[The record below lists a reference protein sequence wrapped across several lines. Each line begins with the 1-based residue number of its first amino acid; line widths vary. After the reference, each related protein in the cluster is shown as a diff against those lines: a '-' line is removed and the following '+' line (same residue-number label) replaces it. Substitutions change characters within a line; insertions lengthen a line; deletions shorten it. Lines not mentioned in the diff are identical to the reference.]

1 MNPSE
6 VAKRVETDLYMC
18 STGDLSARYTV
29 RVHASVAQ
37 RTEQGSSNPEVVGSS
52 PATGA
57 CCRKGANVKKYLA
70 ILILVLAIALVS
82 VMLVSAQ
89 KQEPVE
95 LQPYYILM
103 DGEDKVGLVYA
114 LDGGW
119 VLADGNDLVYTCGC
133 DGCEV
138 EEIGHFVP
146 EETPGPHDTPVPTDP
161 PPTDPP
167 PTDPPP
173 TDPPP
178 TEEPKK
184 KCNRGGGNS
193 SEGCD
198 PGNSGGKPGNA
209 GEDNE

>member
-1 MNPSE
+1 MDKLLRKHKWFVILVVIVLVVLTGASLGSAAPSE
-6 VAKRVETDLYMC
+6 
-18 STGDLSARYTV
+18 
-29 RVHASVAQ
+29 
-37 RTEQGSSNPEVVGSS
+37 P
-52 PATGA
+52 
-57 CCRKGANVKKYLA
+57 
-70 ILILVLAIALVS
+70 I
-82 VMLVSAQ
+82 
-89 KQEPVE
+89 E

-138 EEIGHFVP
+138 EEVGYFVP
-146 EETPGPHDTPVPTDP
+146 DETPGPNDTPVPTDP
-161 PPTDPP
+161 PPTEPP

-178 TEEPKK
+178 TEPTPVDTPEPKQ
-184 KCNRGGGNS
+184 KCNRGGGNL

-209 GEDNE
+209 GEENE